1 VVHAGPAPGVELD
14 RAVVEVV
21 VSARPAVGRTRAVE
35 ILHGGRSKVVTQNGY
50 DSLEL
55 YGAFAHLSSAQAL
68 ERVDQLIDR
77 GVLRSTGGRFP
88 KLALGRE
95 RVAA

>member
-1 VVHAGPAPGVELD
+1 MEL
-14 RAVVEVV
+14 V
-21 VSARPAVGRTRAVE
+21 VSARPTVGRTRAVE
-35 ILHGGRSKVVTQNGY
+35 VLRGGRSKVVVANGY

-55 YGAFAHLSSAQAL
+55 YGAFAHLSSAETLA
-68 ERVDQLIDR
+68 RVDQLIER

-95 RVAA
+95 QAAAQASLAA